1 MEANSV
7 MGKHEFVITVSNILP
22 EFKSL
27 PDWQKEAA
35 YSQFSRDIE
44 ETTWDN
50 DHLDPAELGQVMF
63 SSGQLDKYLR
73 VAVKAGGIMGLMVR
87 CSISILLICQD
98 NILFWMLF
106 LMLITIRLP

>member
-44 ETTWDN
+44 ETTWD
-50 DHLDPAELGQVMF
+50 
-63 SSGQLDKYLR
+63 S
-73 VAVKAGGIMGLMVR
+73 
-87 CSISILLICQD
+87 
-98 NILFWMLF
+98 
-106 LMLITIRLP
+106 

>member
-50 DHLDPAELGQVMF
+50 DHLIRPNWGK
-63 SSGQLDKYLR
+63 S
-73 VAVKAGGIMGLMVR
+73 
-87 CSISILLICQD
+87 CSRPDNLISTCV
-98 NILFWMLF
+98 
-106 LMLITIRLP
+106 

>member
-63 SSGQLDKYLR
+63 SSGQLESRRDYGTAEDIRRSSGRLSESIT
-73 VAVKAGGIMGLMVR
+73 VDTLGTSNVR
-87 CSISILLICQD
+87 E
-98 NILFWMLF
+98 N
-106 LMLITIRLP
+106 

>member
-73 VAVKAGGIMGLMVR
+73 VAVKAGRDYGTAEDIRRSSGRLSESITVDTLGTSNVR
-87 CSISILLICQD
+87 E
-98 NILFWMLF
+98 N
-106 LMLITIRLP
+106 

>member
-73 VAVKAGGIMGLMVR
+73 VAVKAGGIME
-87 CSISILLICQD
+87 LL
-98 NILFWMLF
+98 
-106 LMLITIRLP
+106 